1 MGENW
6 VGSQFFNPPSSR
18 ENMLAVILKAGL
30 NHANSGFTNEIKFV
44 GNSTWNQAACF
55 VRVCLRFNPNNIV
68 PFLGSMSLQNQRPRG
83 DAQKPPEKSRDW
95 KNSAYLHNIHYI
107 GYTCVYSVYIYTYV
121 CIYIYVYMYVCIY
134 IYVCTV
140 YTRNI
145 LELMLRIPIVDRK
158 IAPWWRQSQPRP
170 RRFTHGVSPRKM
182 IYGYPVSSMLGT
194 TPAWHTFHSCY
205 MILYLRFYE
214 NRCKFPKD
222 SWCNSH
228 QCTLYIYIYHICI
241 MILNQFES
249 YEIEYNI
256 YVMILIWSCFC
267 SISNKVCIYIYVYNI
282 YII

>member
-1 MGENW
+1 MRNHEW
-6 VGSQFFNPPSSR
+6 VKTGLGASFLTRQVREKTCWLWSWRLGWITLTVALPMRSNLWGIRLGIKLHVSSEFAWDSTQTTSCLFWGAWVFKINDPEVMLKSHLKNR
-18 ENMLAVILKAGL
+18 ETERTVLTYTIY
-30 NHANSGFTNEIKFV
+30 TI
-44 GNSTWNQAACF
+44 
-55 VRVCLRFNPNNIV
+55 
-68 PFLGSMSLQNQRPRG
+68 
-83 DAQKPPEKSRDW
+83 
-95 KNSAYLHNIHYI
+95 SAIHVYI
-107 GYTCVYSVYIYTYV
+107 VYIYIHMYV
-121 CIYIYVYMYVCIY
+121 YIYVCMYVCIY

-228 QCTLYIYIYHICI
+228 QCTLYIYI
-241 MILNQFES
+241 S
-249 YEIEYNI
+249 YMYNDI
-256 YVMILIWSCFC
+256 KSIW
-267 SISNKVCIYIYVYNI
+267 
-282 YII
+282 IIWNRI